1 MLPGRCCHHITL
13 WTRLSFMNLL
23 LYLLF
28 MFQLL
33 LQLCSELSLIYQL
46 TDNKSNCPVLGKRAG
61 QNFHNCSIKYRAN
74 VCLFIYS
81 KFSSLYLSKD
91 YNSSFGNGIMMSVH
105 IQVSRLPQ
113 TPTYSSPGR
122 PSTCYKNISRYRTA
136 HLDIWIQWFHEFVCD
151 FLVKL
156 LNYTKQF
163 IHYITYIFFVA
174 SAKLANRDFMF
185 FSDHLQNLI
194 IISALERGFW
204 GLIKQ
209 QIIDDSQFASIFQ
222 ELIFAIILFS
232 MCSIGTLIFIF
243 P

>member
-1 MLPGRCCHHITL
+1 MLSSHNPLNQIELHEFVTV
-13 WTRLSFMNLL
+13 
-23 LYLLF
+23 LLF

-113 TPTYSSPGR
+113 TPAYSSPGR

-136 HLDIWIQWFHEFVCD
+136 HLDIRIQWFHEFVCD

-163 IHYITYIFFVA
+163 IHYITYIF
-174 SAKLANRDFMF
+174 LW
-185 FSDHLQNLI
+185 HLQNWPTE
-194 IISALERGFW
+194 ISCF
-204 GLIKQ
+204 
-209 QIIDDSQFASIFQ
+209 FQ
-222 ELIFAIILFS
+222 TIYKIW
-232 MCSIGTLIFIF
+232 
-243 P
+243 